1 MQIKP
6 QKPVVVV
13 VVVVACTIGQG
24 SVHTNAFSLVCV
36 FVVIE
41 NAPTDSRVHTTVLM
55 LFGLSTIKRSKTI
68 EVQAV
73 T

>member
-24 SVHTNAFSLVCV
+24 SVHTNALSLVCV

-41 NAPTDSRVHTTVLM
+41 NAPTDSRPRYLRP
-55 LFGLSTIKRSKTI
+55 STLKRSKMI
-68 EVQAV
+68 ELQVV